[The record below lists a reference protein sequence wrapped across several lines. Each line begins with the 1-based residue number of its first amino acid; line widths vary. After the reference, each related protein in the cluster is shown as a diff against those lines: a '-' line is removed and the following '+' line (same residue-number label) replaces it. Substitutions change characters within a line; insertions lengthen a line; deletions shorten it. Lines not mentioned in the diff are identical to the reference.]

1 MLRRLV
7 LTAVATATASLAALA
22 AAVPTAGAAPHT
34 PIPLPLLEP
43 GPQERA
49 GRSAPGDRLTVTT
62 AETGNPRADGTYEL
76 TCGAENGPAGGS
88 HPEARAACERLA
100 EFATERQDPFRPV
113 DGDAMCTMQH
123 GGPAT
128 ARITG
133 TWRGQRVDARFDRT
147 NGCEIR
153 RWETL
158 EPVLPTARHDDGRAA
173 RTARA

>member
-7 LTAVATATASLAALA
+7 LTVAATATASVAALTA
-22 AAVPTAGAAPHT
+22 AAPPAGAVPHT

-43 GPQERA
+43 GQQEPA
-49 GRSAPGDRLTVTT
+49 DRSAPGDRLTVTT
-62 AETGNPRADGTYEL
+62 SETGNPQADGTYQL
-76 TCGAENGPAGGS
+76 RCGAAGGPAGGS
-88 HPEARAACERLA
+88 HPEAEAACERLA
-100 EFATERQDPFRPV
+100 EFATDQQDPFGPV
-113 DGDAMCTMQH
+113 GADTMCTMQH

-133 TWRGQRVDARFDRT
+133 TWHGHDVDATFDRT

-158 EPVLPTARHDDGRAA
+158 EPVLPTARQDEA
-173 RTARA
+173 RTTPV

>member
-1 MLRRLV
+1 MLHRLV
-7 LTAVATATASLAALA
+7 LTVAATATASLAALT

-43 GPQERA
+43 GQPERTD
-49 GRSAPGDRLTVTT
+49 RSAPGDRLTVTT
-62 AETGNPRADGTYEL
+62 SETGNPQADGTYEL
-76 TCGAENGPAGGS
+76 TCGSAGGPAGGS
-88 HPEARAACERLA
+88 HPEAQAACERLS
-100 EFATERQDPFRPV
+100 EFATDQRDPFSPV
-113 DGDAMCTMQH
+113 GEDTMCTMQH

-133 TWRGQRVDARFDRT
+133 TWRGQTVDATFDRT

-158 EPVLPTARHDDGRAA
+158 EPVLPTARQDDAPA
-173 RTARA
+173 PRT

>member
-7 LTAVATATASLAALA
+7 LTAAATATASLAALA
-22 AAVPTAGAAPHT
+22 AAAPTADAAPRA
-34 PIPLPLLEP
+34 PLPLPLLEA
-43 GPQERA
+43 GPREQA
-49 GRSAPGDRLTVTT
+49 GSAPGDRLTVTT

-76 TCGAENGPAGGS
+76 TCGAGNGTAGGS

-133 TWRGQRVDARFDRT
+133 TWHGQRVDAAFDRT

-153 RWETL
+153 RWEAL
-158 EPVLPTARHDDGRAA
+158 EPLLPTTRHGDA
-173 RTARA
+173 RTG

>member
-7 LTAVATATASLAALA
+7 LTVAATATASLAALT

-43 GPQERA
+43 GQREPA
-49 GRSAPGDRLTVTT
+49 DRSAPGDRLTVTT
-62 AETGNPRADGTYEL
+62 SETGNPQADGTYEL
-76 TCGAENGPAGGS
+76 TCGAAGGPAGGS
-88 HPEARAACERLA
+88 HPEAQAACERLA
-100 EFATERQDPFRPV
+100 EFATEEQDPFTPV
-113 DGDAMCTMQH
+113 GQDTMCTMQH

-133 TWRGQRVDARFDRT
+133 TWHGQSVDATFDRS

-158 EPVLPTARHDDGRAA
+158 EPVLPTARQDDPRAP
-173 RTARA
+173 RA